1 MQGYVARK
9 GDRYYAVIYEGADPI
24 TGRERRRWHP
34 AGTDRADAERVAA
47 ELARRRHDDGYE
59 RSSLT
64 VAVYLTQRDPITGR
78 DRRRWHRASDEAAA
92 RALADTLPSARPPS
106 TRGMT
111 VSRYLCTRWLPTR
124 QDRLRPTTAFRY
136 EKMIDRYVLPRLG
149 RVPLRSLTIAH
160 LQDLYAQ
167 LRRSGRH
174 DGGPLAPKTV
184 LNVHQILRTA
194 LGDAE
199 RAGLV
204 PRNVARLMDP
214 PCHGVAPEQ
223 RCWNEHELR
232 QFLHVAMAHRLGPAI
247 WLTAMTGMRRG
258 EVLGLRWTDID
269 LDAATLSIRRSVSC
283 TGYQVHTT
291 PTKTRTSRRAID
303 LDPHTVTVLR
313 GWRQHQLGEL
323 GTVADDGT
331 VFTRPDGQP
340 VHPHALSQTVD
351 RLQRAAGVPAIRLH
365 DLRHT
370 HATLLLKHG
379 IPLKVVS
386 ERLGHSTPAFTMAVY
401 QHVLP
406 GMQRDAANTFASLI
420 APTEPDDVV
429 A

>member
-1 MQGYVARK
+1 MGYVTNRD
-9 GDRYYAVIYEGADPI
+9 GRWYAVSYEGLDP
-24 TGRERRRWHP
+24 
-34 AGTDRADAERVAA
+34 
-47 ELARRRHDDGYE
+47 L
-59 RSSLT
+59 
-64 VAVYLTQRDPITGR
+64 TGR
-78 DRRRWHRASDEAAA
+78 DRRRWHRASDQAAA
-92 RALADTLPSARPPS
+92 RALADTLPSTRPSSAR
-106 TRGMT
+106 GIT
-111 VSRYLCTRWLPTR
+111 VSRYLCTRWFPTR

-136 EKMIDRYVLPRLG
+136 EKMIDRYVLPHIG
-149 RVPLRSLTIAH
+149 RVPLRSLTVTH
-160 LQDLYAQ
+160 LEDLYAR
-167 LRRSGRH
+167 LRRGGRH

-204 PRNVARLMDP
+204 QRNVARLMDP

-223 RCWNEHELR
+223 RCWNEHQLR
-232 QFLHVAMAHRLGPAI
+232 QFLDIAMTHRLGPAI
-247 WLTAMTGMRRG
+247 WLAAMTGMRRG
-258 EVLGLRWTDID
+258 EVLGLRWSDID

-283 TGYQVHTT
+283 TGYEVHTT
-291 PTKTRTSRRAID
+291 PTKTRTSRRAVD
-303 LDPHTVTVLR
+303 LDQRTVDVLR
-313 GWRQHQLGEL
+313 DWQHHQLDEL
-323 GTVADDGT
+323 GPIASDGT

-340 VHPHALSQTVD
+340 VHPHAMSQTVT

-370 HATLLLKHG
+370 HATLMLKHG
-379 IPLKVVS
+379 VPLKVVS

-406 GMQRDAANTFASLI
+406 GMQRDAANTFARLITPI
-420 APTEPDDVV
+420 APDEEV

>member
-1 MQGYVARK
+1 MGYVTHRD
-9 GDRYYAVIYEGADPI
+9 GRWYAVSYQGLDP
-24 TGRERRRWHP
+24 
-34 AGTDRADAERVAA
+34 
-47 ELARRRHDDGYE
+47 
-59 RSSLT
+59 LT
-64 VAVYLTQRDPITGR
+64 RR

-92 RALADTLPSARPPS
+92 RTLAEALPSTRRPSAR
-106 TRGMT
+106 GVT

-136 EKMIDRYVLPRLG
+136 EKMIDRYVLPHIG
-149 RVPLRSLTIAH
+149 RVPLRSLTVTH
-160 LQDLYAQ
+160 LENLYAH

-204 PRNVARLMDP
+204 HRNVARLMDP

-223 RCWNEHELR
+223 RCWNEHQLR
-232 QFLHVAMAHRLGPAI
+232 QFLEVAVEHRLGPAI
-247 WLTAMTGMRRG
+247 WLAAMTGMRRG
-258 EVLGLRWTDID
+258 EVLGLRWSDID
-269 LDAATLSIRRSVSC
+269 LDTATLSIRRSVSC

-291 PTKTRTSRRAID
+291 PTKTSTSRRAID
-303 LDPHTVTVLR
+303 LDPRTVAVLR
-313 GWRQHQLGEL
+313 GWRHHQLAEL
-323 GTVADDGT
+323 GSVASEGI
-331 VFTRPDGQP
+331 VFTRSDGHP
-340 VHPHALSQTVD
+340 VHPHSLSQTVD
-351 RLQRAAGVPAIRLH
+351 RLQRAAGVPPIRLH
-365 DLRHT
+365 GLRHT
-370 HATLLLKHG
+370 HATLMLKHG
-379 IPLKVVS
+379 VPLKVVS

-406 GMQRDAANTFASLI
+406 GMQRDAANTFARLI
-420 APTEPDDVV
+420 TPVDPDDSV

>member
-1 MQGYVARK
+1 MGYVTNRD
-9 GDRYYAVIYEGADPI
+9 GRWYAVNYEGLDP
-24 TGRERRRWHP
+24 
-34 AGTDRADAERVAA
+34 
-47 ELARRRHDDGYE
+47 L
-59 RSSLT
+59 
-64 VAVYLTQRDPITGR
+64 TGR

-92 RALADTLPSARPPS
+92 RALANNLPS
-106 TRGMT
+106 TRPQSPRGIT

-136 EKMIDRYVLPRLG
+136 EQMIDRYVLPHIG
-149 RVPLRSLTIAH
+149 RVPMRSLTITH
-160 LQDLYAQ
+160 LEDLYAH

-199 RAGLV
+199 RSGLV
-204 PRNVARLMDP
+204 QRNVARLMDP
-214 PCHGVAPEQ
+214 PCHGAAPEQ
-223 RCWNEHELR
+223 RCWNEHQLR
-232 QFLHVAMAHRLGPAI
+232 QFLHVAMTHRLGPAI
-247 WLTAMTGMRRG
+247 WLAAMTGMRRG

-269 LDAATLSIRRSVSC
+269 LETATLSIRRSVSC

-303 LDPHTVTVLR
+303 LDQRTMDVLR
-313 GWRQHQLGEL
+313 EWRHQQLSEL
-323 GTVADDGT
+323 AAVAADGT
-331 VFTRPDGQP
+331 VFTRTDGEP
-340 VHPHALSQTVD
+340 VHPHALSQTVS
-351 RLQRAAGVPAIRLH
+351 RLQRSAGVPTIRLH

-370 HATLLLKHG
+370 HATLMLKHG

-406 GMQRDAANTFASLI
+406 GMQRDAANTFARLI
-420 APTEPDDVV
+420 TPADPREP
-429 A
+429 AE

>member
-1 MQGYVARK
+1 MGYVTNRD
-9 GDRYYAVIYEGADPI
+9 GRWYAVSYEG
-24 TGRERRRWHP
+24 
-34 AGTDRADAERVAA
+34 
-47 ELARRRHDDGYE
+47 L
-59 RSSLT
+59 
-64 VAVYLTQRDPITGR
+64 DPITGR
-78 DRRRWHRASDEAAA
+78 DRRRWHRPMMSRRPCTRRGVTVGAAA
-92 RALADTLPSARPPS
+92 IGAWGHGVQIPVHPLAPDPPGSA
-106 TRGMT
+106 
-111 VSRYLCTRWLPTR
+111 PTYHCVP
-124 QDRLRPTTAFRY
+124 LR
-136 EKMIDRYVLPRLG
+136 EEIDRYVLPHIG
-149 RVPLRSLTIAH
+149 RVPLRSLTVTH
-160 LQDLYAQ
+160 LEDLYAH

-199 RAGLV
+199 RSGLV
-204 PRNVARLMDP
+204 HRNVARLMDP
-214 PCHGVAPEQ
+214 PCHGAAPEQ
-223 RCWNEHELR
+223 RCWNEHQLR
-232 QFLHVAMAHRLGPAI
+232 QFLHVAMSHRLGPAI
-247 WLTAMTGMRRG
+247 WLAAMTGMRRG
-258 EVLGLRWTDID
+258 EVLGLRWSDID

-303 LDPHTVTVLR
+303 LDQRTVAVL
-313 GWRQHQLGEL
+313 GEWQHHQLAEL
-323 GTVADDGT
+323 GTVAADGT

-340 VHPHALSQTVD
+340 VHPHAMSQTVA

-370 HATLLLKHG
+370 HATLMLKHG

-406 GMQRDAANTFASLI
+406 GMQRDAANIFARLI
-420 APTEPDDVV
+420 TPVDPEVV

>member
-1 MQGYVARK
+1 MGYVTNRD
-9 GDRYYAVIYEGADPI
+9 GRWYAVNYEGLDP
-24 TGRERRRWHP
+24 
-34 AGTDRADAERVAA
+34 
-47 ELARRRHDDGYE
+47 L
-59 RSSLT
+59 
-64 VAVYLTQRDPITGR
+64 TGR
-78 DRRRWHRASDEAAA
+78 DRRRWHRASDETDARTLAAA
-92 RALADTLPSARPPS
+92 LPPSRPPSAR
-106 TRGMT
+106 GVT
-111 VSRYLCTRWLPTR
+111 VSRYLSTRWLPTR
-124 QDRLRPTTAFRY
+124 EGRLRPTTAFRY
-136 EKMIDRYVLPRLG
+136 ENMIDRYVLPHIG
-149 RVPLRSLTIAH
+149 RVPLRSLNVTH
-160 LQDLYAQ
+160 LEDLYAY

-204 PRNVARLMDP
+204 QRNVARLMDP
-214 PCHGVAPEQ
+214 PCHGAAPEQ
-223 RCWNEHELR
+223 RCWNEHQLR
-232 QFLHVAMAHRLGPAI
+232 QFLHVAITHRLGPAI
-247 WLTAMTGMRRG
+247 WLAAMTGMRRG
-258 EVLGLRWTDID
+258 EVLGLRWSDID

-303 LDPHTVTVLR
+303 LDQRTVAVLR
-313 GWRQHQLGEL
+313 DWQHHQLAEL
-323 GTVADDGT
+323 GTVTAEQA

-340 VHPHALSQTVD
+340 VHPHTLSQTVD
-351 RLQRAAGVPAIRLH
+351 RLQRAAGVPPIRLH

-370 HATLLLKHG
+370 HATLMLKHG

-406 GMQRDAANTFASLI
+406 GMQRDAANTFARLI
-420 APTEPDDVV
+420 TPADHRDPAT
-429 A
+429 